1 MTAIEDALYVDL
13 YELTMLQAYY
23 AEGAEEAAVFD
34 LHIRSLPP
42 ERNFLLACGL
52 EDVLAYLETLRF
64 SPEAMEYLASL
75 GQFRPEF
82 LERLADLR
90 FTGSVDAVLDGTPLF
105 AAEPILQVSAPL
117 PEAQVVETFLLNQV
131 TFQTLVASKGARSVL
146 AAAGR
151 PVVDFAARR
160 THGTEAGVKAARAL
174 YLAGFASTSNVLAGK
189 RYGLPVSG
197 TMAHSYVQAHDS
209 EFAAFRA
216 FASHFPDTAL
226 LVDTYDTEHG
236 VEEVIRLARELG
248 EAFRVQAVRLD
259 SGDLAA
265 HAVRARERLDAA
277 GLGRVRILASGGLDE
292 YAVAELRAAGAP
304 IDLFAVGTKV
314 GVSADAPS
322 LESAYKLVA
331 YAGRSRMKLSEGKVT
346 LPGRQAGVSTIR
358 GRPGRARRDRAARRA
373 TARRAAHP
381 RGDARRPPPPAGRPR
396 PAGEP
401 RAGTHGDRETAA
413 PTLAVGAGR
422 SGLSGRGERPADG
435 GAGATPTR
443 DDPLTGPPGTHGA
456 ERRTGRLPA

>member
-265 HAVRARERLDAA
+265 HAVRARKRLDAA

-346 LPGRQAGVSTIR
+346 LPGRKQVYRQYEG
-358 GRPGRARRDRAARRA
+358 GRAVRDVIAQHDERL
-373 TARRAAHP
+373 P
-381 RGDARRPPPPAGRPR
+381 
-396 PAGEP
+396 GEP
-401 RAGTHGDRETAA
+401 LIREVMRDGRRLPLAGLDLPASRERARTAIARLPPRLLQLAPAA
-413 PTLAVGAGR
+413 PAYPVKVSARLTAEQ
-422 SGLSGRGERPADG
+422 ERLRHEM
-435 GAGATPTR
+435 TR
-443 DDPLTGPPGTHGA
+443 
-456 ERRTGRLPA
+456 

>member
-346 LPGRQAGVSTIR
+346 LPGRKQVYRQYEG
-358 GRPGRARRDRAARRA
+358 GRAVRDVIAQHDERL
-373 TARRAAHP
+373 P
-381 RGDARRPPPPAGRPR
+381 
-396 PAGEP
+396 GEP
-401 RAGTHGDRETAA
+401 LIREVMRDGRRLPLAGLDLPASRERARTAIARLPPRLLQLAPAA
-413 PTLAVGAGR
+413 PAYPVEVSARLTAEQ
-422 SGLSGRGERPADG
+422 ERLRHEM
-435 GAGATPTR
+435 TR
-443 DDPLTGPPGTHGA
+443 
-456 ERRTGRLPA
+456 

>member
-64 SPEAMEYLASL
+64 PPEALEYLASL

-151 PVVDFAARR
+151 PVVDFGARR
-160 THGTEAGVKAARAL
+160 THGTDAGVKAARAL
-174 YLAGFASTSNVLAGK
+174 YLAGFASTSNVLAGM

-209 EFAAFRA
+209 EFEAFRA
-216 FASHFPDTAL
+216 FASHFPETAL

-331 YAGRSRMKLSEGKVT
+331 YAGRSRMKLSEAKVT
-346 LPGRQAGVSTIR
+346 LPGRKQVYRQYEG
-358 GRPGRARRDRAARRA
+358 GRAVRDVIAQHDERL
-373 TARRAAHP
+373 P
-381 RGDARRPPPPAGRPR
+381 
-396 PAGEP
+396 GEP
-401 RAGTHGDRETAA
+401 LIRAVMRDGRRLPLAGLDLPASRERAHKTIAKLPARLLQLAPAA
-413 PTLAVGAGR
+413 PAYPVEVSAR
-422 SGLSGRGERPADG
+422 
-435 GAGATPTR
+435 
-443 DDPLTGPPGTHGA
+443 LTA
-456 ERRTGRLPA
+456 EQEQLRREMSR